1 MEYNEEHLHSK
12 TMQRKAVPAEQE
24 QELDDQQ
31 SVNYR

>member
-1 MEYNEEHLHSK
+1 MRTIHTAK
-12 TMQRKAVPAEQE
+12 QFVQRRAIVAEQE